1 VLPAAVQGFPTGVLA
16 LCDVCTDGVVLT
28 IGLAMDEVCQ
38 VETEI
43 LAGTPKFFLVLNK
56 KIDQVIMRHVPQVR
70 RLFQR
75 EGVLFQEVA
84 VQT

>member
-16 LCDVCTDGVVLT
+16 LCDVCADGIVLA

-43 LAGTPKFFLVLNK
+43 LASTPEFFLVLNK
-56 KIDQVIMRHVPQVR
+56 KIGSLQIPVDSFSEPPGGGRMAT
-70 RLFQR
+70 L
-75 EGVLFQEVA
+75 
-84 VQT
+84 T